1 MRRGLLVRHFVRR
14 FSDNDL
20 ISPDADRH
28 DVLAVSVAALSMSG
42 LFLAVL
48 VSMAYLFRPVQ
59 SRGWTALAS
68 LQDTFIW
75 CGFSMILMSLVAL
88 AAWDGLTLDA
98 RDTSIL
104 SVLPVR
110 RGRVV
115 GAQLIAVLLFG
126 LGFVVCVTAV
136 PTLVVPLIRVSR
148 LPIGTWGIARLIGA
162 HAGATMSA
170 GAFGFLSVIA
180 VRETLRTLLAGGW
193 FERVAPIVQGVLVA
207 LLATCFLLLPAL
219 GPHVYG
225 RWLLSPSTAP
235 PPMWFVGVHEL
246 LAGDALVG
254 LPATN
259 PPADAPNASAIRDA
273 ESRMLR
279 RYESARPALSALAA
293 RSVTGLGTVF
303 AIAAVA
309 WIYNS
314 RRWPQLVRGR
324 SFARGRTTARVLR
337 ALDRHAAAAPLERA
351 GFAFARQTLGRSVT
365 HRVRM
370 AASLGA
376 AVACAAVCLRGV
388 LLQPA
393 VGLEE
398 LPVAA
403 VAMQT
408 IVLMI
413 VAAGYRQTTRV
424 PADVRAGVTFAIA
437 GFDDGRRFVHGVKRA
452 GIVLVLCPVIV
463 LLWPL
468 HASFLGWRLASA
480 HLLCGL
486 LTVLVLMEGLFLN
499 EQNLPLVSPQEPS
512 GNGLA
517 LASVY
522 GAVALL
528 TAWALASAE
537 RLTFDSL
544 AGTAALNG
552 VLLAGWLGLVVASRR
567 AASEHHTPSLL
578 YQADA
583 AQRLGLS
590 E

>member
-207 LLATCFLLLPAL
+207 LLATSFLLLPAL

-314 RRWPQLVRGR
+314 RRWPQLVRSR
-324 SFARGRTTARVLR
+324 SSARGRTTARVLR

-403 VAMQT
+403 
-408 IVLMI
+408 
-413 VAAGYRQTTRV
+413 AGHADHRAHDRRGRLSADDPGAGRCASRRHVCYRGVRRRA
-424 PADVRAGVTFAIA
+424 PVRARRETGRHRPGPLPGHPPALAAPRVLSRMAPGLGTPALRA
-437 GFDDGRRFVHGVKRA
+437 LDG
-452 GIVLVLCPVIV
+452 
-463 LLWPL
+463 
-468 HASFLGWRLASA
+468 
-480 HLLCGL
+480 
-486 LTVLVLMEGLFLN
+486 VLVLMEGLFLN

-512 GNGLA
+512 GNRLA

-552 VLLAGWLGLVVASRR
+552 VLLAGWLGLCGRQPARCVGAPHALTSVPSRR
-567 AASEHHTPSLL
+567 RSTARAE
-578 YQADA
+578 
-583 AQRLGLS
+583 
-590 E
+590 